1 MKANKSSLPP
11 NPNTAAKLRQNIVTP
26 VDASSLNADIQ
37 RQIQTQKKGVTN
49 KLADSVSRFSM
60 NDRES
65 DASA

>member
-1 MKANKSSLPP
+1 MDTCSDWP
-11 NPNTAAKLRQNIVTP
+11 AKLRQNIVTP
-26 VDASSLNADIQ
+26 VDASSLNNDIQ